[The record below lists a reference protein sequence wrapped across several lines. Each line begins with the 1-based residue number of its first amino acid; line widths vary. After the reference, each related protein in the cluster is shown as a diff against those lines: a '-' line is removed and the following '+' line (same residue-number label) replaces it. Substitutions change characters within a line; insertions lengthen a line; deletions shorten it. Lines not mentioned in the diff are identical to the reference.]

1 MTFDDLAAELAGAPF
16 ALAAALA
23 AEGEQLAEEGRG
35 LAALNAAA
43 RVYGPR
49 SGRGTLQASIR
60 GRSAATAEAVAVEW
74 TAGEAGTPAAD
85 YARAQELGATIRPV
99 RARFLAIPTD
109 RAARLGLTSIRD
121 LAERR
126 LVPRRGGGWLVLG
139 RRGKACYSCSTPAP
153 SRCQPNATLATP
165 SMTWCASFPTAS
177 PSPACSGWSPQHEP

>member
-35 LAALNAAA
+35 LGALNAAA

-74 TAGEAGTPAAD
+74 TAGEQGTPAAD

-99 RARFLAIPTD
+99 RARHLAIPT
-109 RAARLGLTSIRD
+109 AQAVRLGLTSIRD
-121 LAERR
+121 LRERR
-126 LVPRRGGGWLVLG
+126 LVPRRGGGWLVFGAAGQGLLFILHPG
-139 RRGKACYSCSTPAP
+139 PVTHARQTLPWRR
-153 SRCQPNATLATP
+153 RR
-165 SMTWCASFPTAS
+165 
-177 PSPACSGWSPQHEP
+177 

>member
-35 LAALNAAA
+35 LGALNAAA

-99 RARFLAIPTD
+99 RARHLAIPT
-109 RAARLGLTSIRD
+109 AQAVRLGLTSIRD
-121 LAERR
+121 LRERR
-126 LVPRRGGGWLVLG
+126 LVPRRGGGWLVFGATGQGLLFILHPGPVTLPAKRYLG
-139 RRGKACYSCSTPAP
+139 DAVDDVVRIVPDRLP
-153 SRCQPNATLATP
+153 LARLLGLE
-165 SMTWCASFPTAS
+165 SAA
-177 PSPACSGWSPQHEP
+177 